1 MNIDVTTSATI
12 RPGLLHATLS
22 SFRDNLLN
30 TNHDYR
36 LIINVDPAGE
46 EDKTADDVI
55 EVAKSHFDNVVSRA
69 PKTPC
74 FAGAVIW
81 CWSQVESDLVFHLE
95 DDWVMIRPIDLDKM
109 LGTISEF
116 GNFASFRLA
125 KQNQKCSGMGLRVK
139 PYDRISLNPVFIRK
153 KFIKKAIRHMSPTK
167 NPEKQL
173 RTADPECGKFIK
185 NTSHGVYVE
194 QGSGIIVQDIGR
206 KWMMKH
212 GRYVKPTGFLQWKK
226 RKNAK

>member
-1 MNIDVTTSATI
+1 MSIDITTSATI
-12 RPGLLHATLS
+12 RPGLLNATLS

-30 TNHDYR
+30 DNHTYR
-36 LIINVDPAGE
+36 LIINVDPVGE

-69 PKTPC
+69 PKTSC

-109 LGTISEF
+109 LRTIAEF
-116 GNFASFRLA
+116 TNFDSFRLA
-125 KQNQKCSGMGLRVK
+125 KQNQKGSGKEIRVK
-139 PYDRISLNPVFIRK
+139 PYDRLSLNPVFIRK
-153 KFIKKAIRHMSPTK
+153 KFIQKAVRHMSPDK

-173 RTADPECGKFIK
+173 RAVDPECGKFIK
-185 NTSHGVYVE
+185 KTSHGVYVE
-194 QGSGIIVQDIGR
+194 QGSGIMVRDIGR
-206 KWMMKH
+206 EWMDNH
-212 GRYVKPTGFLQWKK
+212 GVYVKPTGFLQWK
-226 RKNAK
+226 RKSVK